1 MTLSRREA
9 KRVASK
15 EKREHDPSN
24 KSCGT
29 KKRQVASRL
38 MKESSMADSTNAMY
52 LLGPIIIIHR
62 GFPNFSL
69 Q

>member
-1 MTLSRREA
+1 MTQATKAVEQ
-9 KRVASK
+9 
-15 EKREHDPSN
+15 
-24 KSCGT
+24 

-52 LLGPIIIIHR
+52 LLEPIIIIHR